1 MNRHLRLVLL
11 ATLLA
16 ALACSF
22 PSSPGAPSES
32 ASLGEP
38 TLTPKAPGLGETE
51 PPATEAPLPPVVEP
65 VFRIVYTD
73 AGNVWVLEQDG
84 SSHQLTTDG
93 MASDVLISSDGAR
106 IAYLLRAAPDFHGEL
121 RAINADGSAAGVLLT
136 AAQLD
141 AFYPIGEG
149 SVGTDISQI
158 AFIPGTHQLIFNTYL
173 IPEAVGFTKHD
184 DLWIIDAD
192 TAVLTSL
199 LPAGEGGDFL
209 VSPDGMTTAVITPTS
224 LGMIDLDGTNHRQ
237 DLITYPWVIT
247 YSEFLFYPRGVWTA
261 DSTALGAT
269 IPSEDPLIDSVSG
282 TLWRVPAGSGP
293 ASGLATIPGNF
304 YFHFWQHSALSP
316 DLGRVAFSRRAG
328 VDDEDLI
335 LAQTDGTGQVIYAT
349 GEWDWEGWSP
359 DSTHFAYSFGSPS
372 SLMIGAAGGPPM
384 PLAPGTDFLWIDNM
398 EYLFLAGS
406 AGSWILVRGTI
417 GGAPPQALVSPAGDF
432 VSYDFTR

>member
-22 PSSPGAPSES
+22 PSTPGAPSES
-32 ASLGEP
+32 APLGEP
-38 TLTPKAPGLGETE
+38 SLSPEAPGPGETE
-51 PPATEAPLPPVVEP
+51 PPATEVPLPPVVEP

-73 AGNVWVLEQDG
+73 AGNVWVLEQEG

-93 MASDVLISSDGAR
+93 MASDVLISGDGAR
-106 IAYLLRAAPDFHGEL
+106 IAYMLRAAPDFHGEL

-136 AAQLD
+136 AAQID

-149 SVGTDISQI
+149 SIGTDISQI

-184 DLWIIDAD
+184 DLWMIDAD
-192 TAVLTSL
+192 TADLATL

-209 VSPDGMTTAVITPTS
+209 VSPDGMRTAVITPTS

-247 YSEFLFYPRGVWTA
+247 YSEFLFYPLGVWTE

-269 IPSEDPLIDSVSG
+269 IPSEDPLIDSLSG
-282 TLWRVPAGSGP
+282 TLWRVPAEGGP
-293 ASGLATIPGNF
+293 ASALATIPGNF

-316 DLGRVAFSRRAG
+316 DLSRVAFSRRAG

-335 LAQTDGTGQVIYAT
+335 IAASDGTGEVIYTT
-349 GEWDWEGWSP
+349 GEFDWHGWSP

-372 SLMIGAAGGPPM
+372 SLMIGTVGEAPIPIG
-384 PLAPGTDFLWIDNM
+384 PGTDFGWLGETTFI
-398 EYLFLAGS
+398 YLAGS
-406 AGSWILVRGTI
+406 MGSWTLTRGMI

-432 VSYDFTR
+432 ISYDFTH